1 MEHIGFALQAVLP
14 TMMLL
19 LLGAWLSGKNILSKT
34 FSAEGDKLCLKVLLP
49 AMVLKSITSGKG
61 DPSAYIKSI
70 GFAYIVMAVSIV
82 AGLIIVPKLV
92 PNRRQTAVIVQGIY
106 RGNYT
111 IYGIAFSQM
120 LGGDEAAAIASMIA
134 AATLPPLNTAGVAMF
149 AHYSGKEKHSIWH
162 TLMLVM
168 KNPIIWAIIL
178 ALTLNVT
185 GLALPK
191 VVNTF
196 VASLASIATHFS
208 FILLGT
214 RLSKEYLRAEVKLTA
229 AVLFAKLLV
238 LPAVFLPLAVK
249 VFNISGV
256 ELIPVFLFV
265 AAPCAITTY
274 QLAVQYDADERL
286 AGNLVTL
293 STLVSTVSICVIIS
307 VLRSMG
313 LI

>member
-14 TMMLL
+14 TLMLL
-19 LLGAWLSGKNILSKT
+19 LLGAWLRSKNILSKT

-61 DPSAYIKSI
+61 DLSVYLKSI
-70 GFAYIVMAVSIV
+70 VFAYIVMAVSIII
-82 AGLIIVPKLV
+82 GLAIVPRLV
-92 PNRRQTAVIVQGIY
+92 PDRRQTAVIVQGIY

-134 AATLPPLNTAGVAMF
+134 AATLPALNTAGVAMF
-149 AHYSGKEKHSIWH
+149 AHYSGKEKHSVWH

-178 ALTLNVT
+178 ALLLNAT
-185 GLALPK
+185 GPALPK
-191 VVNTF
+191 PVNTF

-214 RLSKEYLRAEVKLTA
+214 RLTREYMRAEVKLTV
-229 AVLFAKLLV
+229 AVLAAKLIV
-238 LPAVFLPLAVK
+238 LPAVFLPLAVS
-249 VFNISGV
+249 VFGITGG
-256 ELIPVFLFV
+256 ELIPVSCLWQHPV
-265 AAPCAITTY
+265 RSLPTSLRCSMMPTNAC
-274 QLAVQYDADERL
+274 Q
-286 AGNLVTL
+286 
-293 STLVSTVSICVIIS
+293 VI
-307 VLRSMG
+307 L
-313 LI
+313 

>member
-1 MEHIGFALQAVLP
+1 
-14 TMMLL
+14 
-19 LLGAWLSGKNILSKT
+19 
-34 FSAEGDKLCLKVLLP
+34 
-49 AMVLKSITSGKG
+49 
-61 DPSAYIKSI
+61 
-70 GFAYIVMAVSIV
+70 
-82 AGLIIVPKLV
+82 
-92 PNRRQTAVIVQGIY
+92 
-106 RGNYT
+106 
-111 IYGIAFSQM
+111 
-120 LGGDEAAAIASMIA
+120 
-134 AATLPPLNTAGVAMF
+134 
-149 AHYSGKEKHSIWH
+149 
-162 TLMLVM
+162 M

-178 ALTLNVT
+178 ALLLNVT

-191 VVNTF
+191 AVNTF

-214 RLSKEYLRAEVKLTA
+214 RLTREYMRAEIKLTA
-229 AVLFAKLLV
+229 AVLAAKLIV
-238 LPAVFLPLAVK
+238 LPAIFLPLAVSI
-249 VFNISGV
+249 FGITGG

-293 STLVSTVSICVIIS
+293 STLVSTVSICALIS

>member
-19 LLGAWLSGKNILSKT
+19 LLGAWLRGKNILSNT
-34 FSAEGDKLCLKVLLP
+34 FSVEGDRLCLKVLLP
-49 AMVLKSITSGKG
+49 AMVLKSITGGKG
-61 DPSAYIKSI
+61 DPSDYLRSI
-70 GFAYIVMAVSIV
+70 GFAYIVMAVSIAV
-82 AGLIIVPKLV
+82 GLIVVPRLV
-92 PNRRQTAVIVQGIY
+92 SNRSQIAVLIQGIY

-134 AATLPPLNTAGVAMF
+134 AATLPALNTAGVAMY
-149 AHYSGKEKHSIWH
+149 AHYSGKEKHSIRH
-162 TLMLVM
+162 TLALVM
-168 KNPIIWAIIL
+168 KNPIIWAIVL
-178 ALTLNVT
+178 ALGFNIT
-185 GLALPK
+185 GIALPK
-191 VVNTF
+191 VVNSF
-196 VASLASIATHFS
+196 VGSLASIATHFS

-214 RLSKEYLRAEVKLTA
+214 RLSREYMRAEVKLTA
-229 AVLFAKLLV
+229 AVLFVKLLV
-238 LPAVFLPLAVK
+238 LPAVFLPMAVA
-249 VFNISGV
+249 VFNIRGT

-293 STLVSTVSICVIIS
+293 STLVSTVTICIIIS
-307 VLRSMG
+307 ILRSKG